1 MQTRNRILVELV
13 LQSGAHHHFEITE
26 AILNDL
32 EEFRQAGLSPRD
44 LCRTW
49 LQVASWDAPACLR
62 GAVFKNLIFA
72 AQGIARERRVVTRLH
87 LNAAA
92 LHHT

>member
-13 LQSGAHHHFEITE
+13 LQSGAYHHFEITE
-26 AILNDL
+26 EILNDL
-32 EEFRQAGLSPRD
+32 EEFRRTGLSPRD

-62 GAVFKNLIFA
+62 VVGKRADGTDVLI
-72 AQGIARERRVVTRLH
+72 ELSCNDEVSDTLKTR
-87 LNAAA
+87 AAA
-92 LHHT
+92 S